1 MVPRGILTPVLSA
14 LALLVTAAAAGP
26 DLRTYGTVDALI
38 RNHDAAPKVVL
49 TEVLSRP
56 HAYGLGSL
64 SDLRGEITIL
74 DGTAWMSFPPERP
87 GDDRRVEVSRDGAAE
102 AGFLVA
108 AYVDSAQWKPVKI
121 AGPLASETFDGAF
134 QQLAAQ
140 NGLGDAPFPFLIEG
154 QFPTLTLAIADGRRL
169 ASGPGSEAA
178 LQAANYLEQEVG
190 AGGGVEGTLVGFY
203 TPTADARFTHPGART
218 HVHAVIPARRA
229 TGHAA
234 AFTVAPGATLWLPIG
249 TPAGAQGSTGD

>member
-1 MVPRGILTPVLSA
+1 MGRRGILAGILW
-14 LALLVTAAAAGP
+14 LAGTAAAAP

-38 RNHDAAPKVVL
+38 HSHDAAPKVVL
-49 TEVLSRP
+49 TDVLSRP

-74 DGTAWMSFPPERP
+74 DGTAWMSFPPQKP
-87 GDDRRVEVSRDGAAE
+87 GEDRRVEVSRDGAAE

-108 AYVDSAQWKPVKI
+108 AYVDPAQWKPVKLTE
-121 AGPLASETFDGAF
+121 ALTSETFDAAF
-134 QQLAAQ
+134 QKLAAQ
-140 NGLGDAPFPFLIEG
+140 NGLAGAPFPFLIEG

-169 ASGPGSEAA
+169 PSGPASEAA
-178 LQAANYLEQEVG
+178 VQAANYLEQEVG
-190 AGGGVEGTLVGFY
+190 TGGGVEGTLVGFY
-203 TPTADARFTHPGART
+203 TPTADGRFTHPGART
-218 HVHAVIPARRA
+218 HIHAVVPARRA

-249 TPAGAQGSTGD
+249 PRQTTGD